1 MTKPTDNP
9 FANNPFANFDV
20 TKMFSEL
27 KMPGLDTT
35 ALAQAQQ
42 KNIEALTAANKRAYE
57 GYQALAKRQGEIFKE
72 NMEELA
78 GMLKGATPSAAADLN
93 PAKQAELVRQAA
105 EKALANLRELSEMLA
120 KTNTEAFELVN
131 KRLQENMEELR
142 KHLPAGMK

>member
-20 TKMFSEL
+20 TKMFSDL

-57 GYQALAKRQGEIFKE
+57 GYQALAKRQAEIFQE
-72 NMEELA
+72 A
-78 GMLKGATPSAAADLN
+78 VADATATLKGGVGTMPDPNTAKAA
-93 PAKQAELVRQAA
+93 V
-105 EKALANLRELSEMLA
+105 EKTVANLRELAEMLS
-120 KTNTEAFELVN
+120 KTNSEAFELIN
-131 KRLQENMEELR
+131 QRMNENLEEF
-142 KHLPAGMK
+142 KKAFAKPKK